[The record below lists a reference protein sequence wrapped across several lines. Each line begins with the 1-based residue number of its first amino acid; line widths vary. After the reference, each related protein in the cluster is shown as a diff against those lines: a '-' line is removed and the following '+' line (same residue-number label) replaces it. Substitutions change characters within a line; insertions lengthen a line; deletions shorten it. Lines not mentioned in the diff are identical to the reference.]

1 MPAEFTGEQKL
12 RIVLES
18 IIRGV
23 PKEEQCQKYGISPEQ
38 FQSWHDHLIKNGG
51 KIYESKSSS
60 QSRSPRVRKVK
71 YVPWYVKL
79 FLILSLFTNL
89 AAAIVWGVWYLSVAN
104 GIEQGDLSLAGMISE
119 SSSDESEFERN
130 SSSSVQENAL
140 GTNSELDELI
150 AQVDGFEKG
159 ESGLGESSLRQD
171 APLVK
176 GSEADLDSLL
186 VAPLTLPNPPSSF
199 ALEHRVEFLDQSYE
213 GKHVVYVVDVGAYQ
227 LKGPNAVQR
236 LEEMKLAVLES
247 LTKLSSNSYFNLVL
261 CWNLRDA
268 HALGKTILRANDENK
283 RYATEWITS
292 LGSTPALLK
301 EGRNQFYPKELL
313 YAQVLPG
320 VIGPWYGLAT
330 AASYD
335 PDIVFFLAGNM
346 PDFSPDEVSR
356 NDYNGLGI
364 NHSADS
370 LNSPQTAGVSEQ
382 FTSLVR
388 KTAAYWLVALQ
399 SERNL
404 PEDQEELEDIA
415 MRRLSLDN
423 MEPDLI
429 SRKFSIPWDKA
440 FDNFLAGLEMG
451 IAKIPQVH
459 VFQTLSEHTKWPTD
473 LQKTMAEFCDS
484 TKGSFNQFPQ

>member
-23 PKEEQCQKYGISPEQ
+23 PKEEQCKKYGISAEQ
-38 FQSWHDHLIKNGG
+38 FQQWHDHLIKNGG
-51 KIYESKSSS
+51 KIYDSGNSTP
-60 QSRSPRVRKVK
+60 SRSSRVRKVR
-71 YVPWYVKL
+71 YVPWYIKL
-79 FLILSLFTNL
+79 LLVLSIFSNL
-89 AAAIVWGVWYLSVAN
+89 AGAIVLGVWYLSAQQEDISPVAN
-104 GIEQGDLSLAGMISE
+104 VSAVSAADLKDDSNQSGLIST
-119 SSSDESEFERN
+119 
-130 SSSSVQENAL
+130 NAL
-140 GTNSELDELI
+140 GTNADLDDLI
-150 AQVDGFEKG
+150 AQVDGFDQGKN
-159 ESGLGESSLRQD
+159 
-171 APLVK
+171 
-176 GSEADLDSLL
+176 EADDGGLQKDAKLSDSPRDNLDSLL
-186 VAPLTLPNPPSSF
+186 APALKLPSPPSTIDL
-199 ALEHRVEFLDQSYE
+199 ANRVDFLGQSYE
-213 GKHVVYVVDVGAYQ
+213 GKHVIYVIDAGAYQ
-227 LKGPNAVQR
+227 LKGPQAAQR
-236 LEEMKLAVLES
+236 LEEIKLAVLES

-261 CWNLRDA
+261 CWNLREA

-292 LGSTPALLK
+292 LGKTPALLK

-330 AASYD
+330 AVSYD

-346 PDFSPDEVSR
+346 PDFPPEEVSR

-364 NHSADS
+364 SNSADA
-370 LNSPQTAGVSEQ
+370 LGSPQAAGVSEQ
-382 FTSLVR
+382 LSSLVR
-388 KTAAYWLVALQ
+388 KTAAHWLVALQ

-404 PEDQEELEDIA
+404 PDNQLELEDIA
-415 MRRLSLDN
+415 MRRLSLDD
-423 MEPDLI
+423 MEPELI
-429 SRKFSIPWDKA
+429 SRKFSIPWEKA

-459 VFQTLSEHTKWPTD
+459 VYQTLPKHIKWPTD
-473 LQKTMAEFCDS
+473 LQKTMAEFCES